1 MVVRCV
7 VCGPVPAAGCT
18 TASSEASGTY
28 IIHNTHTAFLLVCLK
43 VVKSLSGITVGSCRT
58 PIPSDYRRGTATGPA
73 GSRTACKTMCK
84 TRRRRKRKKWLNIM
98 AFAEMLPRLRLKRA
112 EMFASRPEI
121 GLKVA
126 EMFTPPN
133 PEILPA

>member
-1 MVVRCV
+1 MGAGARGYDDAEGTRALWLRAV

-58 PIPSDYRRGTATGPA
+58 PIPSDYRRGTASTGRA
-73 GSRTACKTMCK
+73 GSRPACKNHVQDAPKAQEETM
-84 TRRRRKRKKWLNIM
+84 RLNM
-98 AFAEMLPRLRLKRA
+98 AFAEMLPRLRLKLA
-112 EMFASRPEI
+112 EMFAFGNRP
-121 GLKVA
+121 
-126 EMFTPPN
+126 
-133 PEILPA
+133 